1 MGENM
6 LKEKEYTISI
16 SKEELSRLPAAR
28 FDGRIMVVDTLA
40 ALEDALADLKSHKII
55 GFDTETKPCFKKGQ
69 SNQVSLVQLATP
81 TTCYLIRINK
91 TGLDHGLVDLL
102 EDAGV
107 RKVGLSI
114 HDDFHNLRKLGDL
127 EPEGFV
133 ELQTYVK
140 SFHIVDNSL
149 TRIYAVIFGQRIS
162 KGQRLTN
169 WEADELTRAQQAYA
183 ALDAAACLHIHD
195 QLSLGNFHPENSPYL
210 HFPEEE
216 PQDEQASI
224 LQ

>member
-1 MGENM
+1 MGDHLN
-6 LKEKEYTISI
+6 KDYTISI
-16 SKEELSRLPAAR
+16 SKEELSSLPAAR
-28 FDGRIMVVDTLA
+28 FEGKIRVIDTPTG
-40 ALEDALADLKSHKII
+40 LEDALADLRSCKTI

-91 TGLDHGLVDLL
+91 TGLDRGLVELL
-102 EDAGV
+102 EDADV
-107 RKVGLSI
+107 QKVGLSI

-169 WEADELTRAQQAYA
+169 WEATELTKAQQAYA
-183 ALDAAACLHIHD
+183 ALDAAACLRIHD
-195 QLSLGNFHPENSPYL
+195 ELRLGNFHPESSPYL

-216 PQDEQASI
+216 QESQDPTKQ
-224 LQ
+224 

>member
-1 MGENM
+1 MGDNTIED
-6 LKEKEYTISI
+6 KEYTISI
-16 SKEELSRLPAAR
+16 SKEELSLLPAAR
-28 FDGRIMVVDTLA
+28 FEGRITVVDTLA
-40 ALEDALADLKSHKII
+40 GLEKALADLRCCKII

-91 TGLDHGLVDLL
+91 TGLDRGLVDLL
-102 EDAGV
+102 EDEEV
-107 RKVGLSI
+107 LKVGLSI

-169 WEADELTRAQQAYA
+169 WEAEELTKAQQAYA
-183 ALDAAACLHIHD
+183 ALDAAACLRIHD
-195 QLSLGNFHPENSPYL
+195 ELRLGNFHPENSPYL

-216 PQDEQASI
+216 QEDPQQPA
-224 LQ
+224 Q